1 MLQRIDQLH
10 HSDTTF
16 PSFSALLF
24 GISELPTIVRL
35 GNWTPFAGGTG
46 VTPEPTLG
54 WFILSDRHI

>member
-1 MLQRIDQLH
+1 MLQRIDQLY

-46 VTPEPTLG
+46 SRAYPGVVY
-54 WFILSDRHI
+54 FI